1 MLSFLMAAEAA
12 EDVAEVASEVAEEG
26 TKISIPQGLLLALI
40 GFVLVLIVLAL
51 LMGFIYLLSY
61 IVRKGEKLGKKNELA
76 TEMSAA
82 SAELAPGSS
91 GDIKLYNVDDRTAA
105 MVMAIVADEL
115 KTPLN
120 ELRFISIKE
129 VSEEEK

>member
-1 MLSFLMAAEAA
+1 MLPFLMAAEAA
-12 EDVAEVASEVAEEG
+12 DAAAKG
-26 TKISIPQGLLLALI
+26 TKIAIPQGLLLALV

-61 IVRKGEKLGKKNELA
+61 IVRKIESAGKKA
-76 TEMSAA
+76 VSAQETGSA

-115 KTPLN
+115 QTPLN

>member
-1 MLSFLMAAEAA
+1 MLSFMMAAEQ
-12 EDVAEVASEVAEEG
+12 SG
-26 TKISIPQGLLLALI
+26 TKIAIPQGLLLALV
-40 GFVLVLIVLAL
+40 GFVLVIIVLAV

-61 IVRKGEKLGKKNELA
+61 VVRKIEALGKKKTPA
-76 TEMSAA
+76 TESGAA
-82 SAELAPGSS
+82 TAELAPGSS

-115 KTPLN
+115 QTPLN